1 MAVAQGRWGLT
12 SADALGSGGAAAV
25 AEPRMVKDAAGGGGT
40 GKDKEKGTG
49 KGGDEAIQTNH
60 KLTIQLDARVRELD
74 EHITTEDCPSRA
86 G

>member
-1 MAVAQGRWGLT
+1 MGTHERGR
-12 SADALGSGGAAAV
+12 SRVRGS
-25 AEPRMVKDAAGGGGT
+25 GGT

-74 EHITTEDCPSRA
+74 EHIRTEDCPSRA